1 MAGLKWVGGGQEG
14 EGMVGCSDRSRMR
27 GEGERSLGSVY
38 VGLLGLDL
46 VCKDRLLKSPP
57 LKIYSILRGWPLK
70 RFPTVK

>member
-46 VCKDRLLKSPP
+46 VCKDRLLKKS
-57 LKIYSILRGWPLK
+57 SFENILYFQRLAS
-70 RFPTVK
+70 